1 MEFSMKI
8 PQISKKSSTIRY
20 SPLSIQEQ
28 TSTLLLSSRKNI
40 FNHLPIY
47 LKISQKISQ
56 FKIPKTI
63 RYSPIS
69 IPEMWIAVER
79 GKGGRLRHG
88 NVRIAQPLA
97 FFIV

>member
-28 TSTLLLSSRKNI
+28 TSTLLLSSRKYI
-40 FNHLPIY
+40 FNHP
-47 LKISQKISQ
+47 KIFQKISQ

-69 IPEMWIAVER
+69 NPEMWIAVER

>member
-40 FNHLPIY
+40 FNHP
-47 LKISQKISQ
+47 KIFQKISQ